1 MNELIEDIAYMLGYI
16 DEFEAML
23 VDAVRQGDISY
34 DNAQLIAQAYDE
46 RYGTIVG
53 IVLAQMNVT
62 KEMVEKNKK
71 VLREF
76 G

>member
-16 DEFEAML
+16 EEFAAML
-23 VDAVRQGDISY
+23 VDAVRHGDISY

-46 RYGTIVG
+46 RYGSVVG
-53 IVLAQMNVT
+53 IDLAQMNVT

-71 VLREF
+71 GEKNE
-76 G
+76 